1 MNDQDIMMNNLEAR
15 DMKREETFKDLKPMP
30 VMNIT
35 PEVMILKNDDAKFET
50 VVAIEFGN
58 KLIQQSFISDTVDGM
73 VKHLEDLVP
82 DIAEHFNL
90 KLVVEENLL

>member
-1 MNDQDIMMNNLEAR
+1 
-15 DMKREETFKDLKPMP
+15 
-30 VMNIT
+30 MNIT
-35 PEVMILKNDDAKFET
+35 PEVMIIKNDDANFET
-50 VVAIEFGN
+50 VVSIEFGN

-90 KLVVEENLL
+90 K

>member
-1 MNDQDIMMNNLEAR
+1 M
-15 DMKREETFKDLKPMP
+15 T

-50 VVAIEFGN
+50 VVAIKFGN
-58 KLIQQSFISDTVDGM
+58 KFIQQSFISDTVDGM

-90 KLVVEENLL
+90 KIVVEDNLL

>member
-1 MNDQDIMMNNLEAR
+1 
-15 DMKREETFKDLKPMP
+15 
-30 VMNIT
+30 MNIT

-50 VVAIEFGN
+50 VVAIKFGN

-82 DIAEHFNL
+82 DIAEHRR
-90 KLVVEENLL
+90 KSTIGVDEPSEPVIICT

>member
-1 MNDQDIMMNNLEAR
+1 
-15 DMKREETFKDLKPMP
+15 
-30 VMNIT
+30 MNIT
-35 PEVMILKNDDAKFET
+35 PEVMIIKNDDANFET
-50 VVAIEFGN
+50 VVSIEFGN

>member
-1 MNDQDIMMNNLEAR
+1 M
-15 DMKREETFKDLKPMP
+15 T

-50 VVAIEFGN
+50 VVAIKFGN
-58 KLIQQSFISDTVDGM
+58 KFIQQSFISDTVDGM
-73 VKHLEDLVP
+73 VSILTDLVT

-90 KLVVEENLL
+90 ELVVEENLL